1 MDPYTEMFLSLKE
14 LSEALSNLMDKDLVR
29 FNTSIDVND
38 YTIKKWSD
46 TVRNSCS
53 LAINEANKIISELES
68 DYIDCEADDCDNQ
81 FLSQRKQRFCCDNC
95 SGRMRGK
102 KFRYRRKNPI
112 LAAIDDA
119 GEASNREMGEGQDA

>member
-14 LSEALSNLMDKDLVR
+14 VSKSLTNLMDDDKGFLE
-29 FNTSIDVND
+29 SIQVPQIRS
-38 YTIKKWSD
+38 IKEELLK
-46 TVRNSCS
+46 CS
-53 LAINEANKIISELES
+53 LSISRANKIISELES

-102 KFRYRRKNPI
+102 KFRHRRKNPI

-119 GEASNREMGEGQDA
+119 VEAGNREMEEGQDA

>member
-14 LSEALSNLMDKDLVR
+14 LSEVLSSLMDKDLVR
-29 FNTSIDVND
+29 FNPSIDVND
-38 YTIKKWSD
+38 YSIK
-46 TVRNSCS
+46 CS
-53 LAINEANKIISELES
+53 LSVSEANKIISKLES
-68 DYIDCEADDCDNQ
+68 DYIDCEADDCNNQ

-102 KFRYRRKNPI
+102 KFRYRKRNPI

-119 GEASNREMGEGQDA
+119 SEASNREMEEGQDG

>member
-29 FNTSIDVND
+29 FNPSIDVND
-38 YTIKKWSD
+38 YSIKY
-46 TVRNSCS
+46 S
-53 LAINEANKIISELES
+53 LSVSEANKIISKLEA
-68 DYIDCEADDCDNQ
+68 DYIDCEADDCNNQ

-119 GEASNREMGEGQDA
+119 GEASDREMEEGQDA